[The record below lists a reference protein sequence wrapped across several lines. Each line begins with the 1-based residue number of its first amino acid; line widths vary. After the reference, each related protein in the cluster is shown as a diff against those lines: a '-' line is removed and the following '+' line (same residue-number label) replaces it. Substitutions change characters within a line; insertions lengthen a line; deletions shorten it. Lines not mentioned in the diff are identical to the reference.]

1 MRDIPEKEMHVKDF
15 AKDLGERVRKA
26 REKAGHTQKQLAEFL
41 GVTQPTYSQ
50 YEASLRLPSLE
61 VFARMVEVLG
71 VSADYLLGG
80 IDREEIRLD
89 DETMKL
95 FAEFKRLNQRDR
107 QFYIELLKL
116 VKRHSQIQDC

>member
-1 MRDIPEKEMHVKDF
+1 MKDL

-50 YEASLRLPSLE
+50 YEASVRLPSLE
-61 VFARMVEVLG
+61 VFARLVQVLG

-80 IDREEIRLD
+80 IDQEEIRLD
-89 DETMKL
+89 DETMKV
-95 FAEFKRLNQRDR
+95 FAEFKQLNQRDR
-107 QFYIELLKL
+107 QFYIDLINL
-116 VKRHSQIQDC
+116 VKGYSQGRDC